1 MRNAFTCPYPRAVTS
16 PRAVRR
22 TLALALAVALAACSG
37 EEPAVWQQPGGTPPV
52 PAPADS
58 AAPSSPPA
66 AEITLAFA
74 GDVHFTGRT
83 LPLLKNPD
91 TAFGPYAE
99 QLRAADFAMVNLET
113 AVTDRGTPQPK
124 EFHFRAPTTAYAAI
138 QAAGIDLVS
147 IANNHTLDYGQVGLL
162 DTLDSAKAAGM
173 PIVGAGHNTTEAY
186 APHLVTVKGVRLA
199 VVGMSQVHEL
209 KEQWKPTATRPG
221 IAMAFDRKL
230 AVAAVKSAR
239 EQADVVIAFM
249 HWGTEGQG
257 CPNGDQKSIAK
268 ALSAAGAD
276 LIIGTHAHVLLA
288 DGFLGGAYV
297 HYGLGNF
304 LWYSTSK
311 STDTGLLTVTI
322 KDGKVETRQFTPGV
336 VSNNGQPKP
345 VTGAAL
351 KAVQGRLD
359 QAARCTG
366 LAKSPAA

>member
-1 MRNAFTCPYPRAVTS
+1 MRNALTCPYPRAVTT
-16 PRAVRR
+16 PRAAR
-22 TLALALAVALAACSG
+22 LALALTLVAALAACSA
-37 EEPAVWQQPGGTPPV
+37 EEPAVWQPAGTPPV

-58 AAPSSPPA
+58 AAPSAPPA
-66 AEITLAFA
+66 EEITLAFA

-91 TAFGPYAE
+91 TAFGPYAA

-162 DTLDSAKAAGM
+162 DTLDSAKTAGM

-186 APHLVTVKGVRLA
+186 APYLVTVKGVRLA
-199 VVGMSQVHEL
+199 VIGLSQVHEL

-230 AVAAVKSAR
+230 SVAAVKAAR
-239 EQADVVIAFM
+239 AQADVVIAFM

-268 ALSAAGAD
+268 ALSDAGAD

-322 KDGKVETRQFTPGV
+322 KDGKVKTRQFTPGV

-345 VTGAAL
+345 VSGAAL
-351 KAVQGRLD
+351 KAVKGRLD

-366 LAKSPAA
+366 LAKNPAA